1 MNSDDGKFSNEEDI
15 DKMEDDMFLRCIEA
29 NVLSDMTLQGIEAIA
44 KVYMH
49 LPQTDSKKRIIITDT
64 GEFKA
69 IAEWLLET
77 DGTSL
82 MKVLSERDVDPVR
95 TFSNDICEIFSV
107 IFSFTFNLNILG
119 NLEESNIYLYIVLR
133 DQSKN
138 ILYYSPKK

>member
-1 MNSDDGKFSNEEDI
+1 MA
-15 DKMEDDMFLRCIEA
+15 MF
-29 NVLSDMTLQGIEAIA
+29 QGIEAIS

-49 LPQTDSKKRIIITDT
+49 LPQTDAKKRIIITES

-69 IAEWLLET
+69 IADWLLET

-107 IFSFTFNLNILG
+107 SWSCVNLFPQFVNNIL
-119 NLEESNIYLYIVLR
+119 LY
-133 DQSKN
+133 
-138 ILYYSPKK
+138 

>member
-1 MNSDDGKFSNEEDI
+1 
-15 DKMEDDMFLRCIEA
+15 
-29 NVLSDMTLQGIEAIA
+29 
-44 KVYMH
+44 MH

-69 IAEWLLET
+69 IADWLLET

-107 IFSFTFNLNILG
+107 NFIFKIRLI
-119 NLEESNIYLYIVLR
+119 
-133 DQSKN
+133 KN
-138 ILYYSPKK
+138 IKIIITPISGFRY